1 MSGAKDYIVYDS
13 TYMKY
18 KKYETHKKVNLQKQK
33 TNGHKRNLGRD
44 GNILTGLL

>member
-33 TNGHKRNLGRD
+33 TKGIEITCKW
-44 GNILTGLL
+44 T